1 MAKINPVEVVINVD
15 LEKLKQLSADAKAG
29 KLTWTEIE
37 ARLWDGE
44 IIKITPTNEEM
55 KKKWPQHLA

>member
-29 KLTWTEIE
+29 KLTWAEIE
-37 ARLWDGE
+37 SRLWDGGIVTE
-44 IIKITPTNEEM
+44 RIVSAEVKE
-55 KKKWPQHLA
+55 WPQHLA

>member
-1 MAKINPVEVVINVD
+1 MAEKTTVEIVVNVD
-15 LEKLKQLSADAKAG
+15 LEKLKQLSAEAKAG

-37 ARLWDGE
+37 ARLWDGD

>member
-29 KLTWTEIE
+29 KLTWAEIE
-37 ARLWDGE
+37 SRLWDGG

>member
-1 MAKINPVEVVINVD
+1 MAEKTTVEIVVNVD
-15 LEKLKQLSADAKAG
+15 LEKLKALSADAKAG

-37 ARLWDGE
+37 SRLWDGG

-55 KKKWPQHLA
+55 EKKWPQHLA